1 MLSIASISIQP
12 MDWCWLQIVMIYHA
26 HHTIIYHN
34 VSQYTAPCTCRH
46 IKLCN
51 DGEGVWVRRYW
62 EPKLIFHAYV
72 TYIIRMK
79 AVDQTIDIYVSPNVV
94 GYYGSVLWWWITF
107 YWHYP
112 WIKFQFNSNRHMWCP
127 SVHRVNASDIIDV
140 DRVMIEWFRRLVMD
154 CYILGE
160 LCTCV
165 SKV

>member
-34 VSQYTAPCTCRH
+34 VSQYTAPCACRH

-51 DGEGVWVRRYW
+51 DGEDVWVSSCR
-62 EPKLIFHAYV
+62 ELKLIFYAYV
-72 TYIIRMK
+72 TTNTHMK
-79 AVDQTIDIYVSPNVV
+79 ADDQTIHIYISPNAVRP
-94 GYYGSVLWWWITF
+94 YGSVSWWWIIF

-112 WIKFQFNSNRHMWCP
+112 WIKFQFNSNRYMWSP
-127 SVHRVNASDIIDV
+127 NVHRVIASDRIYV
-140 DRVMIEWFRRLVMD
+140 NRVVSDWFRRLVLD

-160 LCTCV
+160 LCTRV